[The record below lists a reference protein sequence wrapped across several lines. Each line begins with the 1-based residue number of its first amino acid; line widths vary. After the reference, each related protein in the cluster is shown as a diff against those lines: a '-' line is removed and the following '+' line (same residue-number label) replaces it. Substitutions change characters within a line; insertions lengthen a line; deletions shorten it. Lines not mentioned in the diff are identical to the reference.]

1 MASTEHG
8 ELKSSLCEENEAAQ
22 SLTEVGT
29 EKVNA
34 MAPSFGDERCFSVEG
49 AGNSSS
55 CQDKRMMDEKISP
68 SERQLKYLLNKADE
82 FQTQLLWSRDCLQN
96 YGFADL
102 FCTSYTLLQFSQQL
116 CSRLE
121 QLVLLYASFS
131 FFSLKESDPLSI
143 SHFYIG
149 QCQIDNMKLS
159 IFRYCCPT
167 PFLAS
172 ASTGLYKP
180 MRWNVEQEI
189 EGEVEGQTYDSAEFY
204 FLCCEDVIEAA
215 DDKDGEGRCEG
226 ENTETERETVERIWS
241 IVRWVQTFKK
251 INCVYMFCIVLCSAP
266 CGQYKQLLCLGSE
279 EPSSCTST
287 DCLLGVLLSQETDG
301 TFGMKT

>member
-1 MASTEHG
+1 MANTEHG
-8 ELKSSLCEENEAAQ
+8 ELKSLCEENEAAQ

-34 MAPSFGDERCFSVEG
+34 MAPSFGDERCFSTKG

-82 FQTQLLWSRDCLQN
+82 FQTQLSWSRDCLQN
-96 YGFADL
+96 YGFEPTYLL
-102 FCTSYTLLQFSQQL
+102 FVSH
-116 CSRLE
+116 RLE

-159 IFRYCCPT
+159 ISRYCCPT

-172 ASTGLYKP
+172 ASTGLYKR

-189 EGEVEGQTYDSAEFY
+189 EGEGEGQTYDSAEFY

-215 DDKDGEGRCEG
+215 DDKDGEGR
-226 ENTETERETVERIWS
+226 VERIWS
-241 IVRWVQTFKK
+241 IVRWVQTHPDPETED
-251 INCVYMFCIVLCSAP
+251 ITDC
-266 CGQYKQLLCLGSE
+266 E

-287 DCLLGVLLSQETDG
+287 DCLLGVLLSQETCGSFDI
-301 TFGMKT
+301 FFKKS